1 MNANKSIF
9 LSQHIYAM
17 KIANIF
23 DPEIRK
29 KILAKIDKTVFP
41 AVCTLYQKEI
51 VLQRMK
57 MDENTFCIQDENY
70 EFCQASPTKSRLYQ
84 QKETSRFNFVSNKSN
99 EKPIE
104 IPKFVTYLIS
114 KNFSRFSQFRTFKK
128 CNDDDLSYYDK
139 ALVKPYADGHNWA
152 RSIVSICN
160 NEKIRINIDR
170 LSDKQDQKYI
180 IRKFN
185 SA

>member
-23 DPEIRK
+23 DPEVRK
-29 KILAKIDKTVFP
+29 KILVKIDKTVFP
-41 AVCTLYQKEI
+41 AACTLYQKEI

-57 MDENTFCIQDENY
+57 MDENANYLLGENY
-70 EFCQASPTKSRLYQ
+70 DFCQVSSKSPLYQ
-84 QKETSRFNFVSNKSN
+84 QKETSRFNFVSNKIN

-104 IPKFVTYLIS
+104 VPKFVTYLIS
-114 KNFSRFSQFRTFKK
+114 KNFSRFSHFRSFTK
-128 CNDDDLSYYDK
+128 CNDDLSYYDS